1 MRTTVSFTSSKR
13 AVCLVSSGDTEC
25 RIVSDSRRQL
35 FDVRL
40 DIGLSETLRG
50 GATFSYVLNE
60 LRQASAKTSQIVFSI
75 YVDYTFFAGE
85 IR

>member
-1 MRTTVSFTSSKR
+1 VRTSVSFTASKR
-13 AVCLVSSGDTEC
+13 AVCLITTGSSDC
-25 RIVSDSRRQL
+25 RTVSDSRRRT

-40 DIGLSETLRG
+40 DTGLSETLRG

-60 LRQASAKTSQIVFSI
+60 LRHTSEKLTQTVFSI
-75 YVDYTFFAGE
+75 YIDYRFFAGE